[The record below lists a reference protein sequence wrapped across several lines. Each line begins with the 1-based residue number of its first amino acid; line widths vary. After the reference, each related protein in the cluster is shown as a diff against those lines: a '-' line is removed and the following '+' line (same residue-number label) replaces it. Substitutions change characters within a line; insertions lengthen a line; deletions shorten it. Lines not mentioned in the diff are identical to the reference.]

1 VGLPAGT
8 YNFVVRCGTFEVSAA
23 IAYPA
28 APLWTSPAIPAG
40 TSSCVVAE
48 LPPLP
53 PIVAT
58 AAAPGAAAT
67 PAAPWQDPLFYLS
80 AHHYAQSVGQN
91 FSDCGQPIS
100 LGDQR
105 KVANPKPRDITT
117 ELRCS
122 IKMYG
127 ERLSNGPF
135 ASSTKAVPRDHRTS

>member
-8 YNFVVRCGTFEVSAA
+8 YNFVVRCGTFEVGAA

-28 APLWTSPAIPAG
+28 VPLWTSPAIPAG

-80 AHHYAQSVGQN
+80 ASAPANLIAGTGYSRTITLNPSGRTSV
-91 FSDCGQPIS
+91 I
-100 LGDQR
+100 
-105 KVANPKPRDITT
+105 VANRF
-117 ELRCS
+117 L
-122 IKMYG
+122 
-127 ERLSNGPF
+127 
-135 ASSTKAVPRDHRTS
+135 